1 MIDMLPDNVLLDIF
15 DFYREDPTLAVHIPN
30 DLLSGFSPPPWRWK
44 TLTQVCRRWRDVIF
58 GSPRRLDLRIVCT
71 ETTPTR
77 ASLDIWPPFPITVIF
92 RSLSAEDE
100 RGVENIIAAVER
112 IDRVSQIVIDQI
124 DDSAL
129 EKLIATMHEPFPG
142 LTDFCL
148 ESSEMSAVLPESFL
162 GGSAPLLRRLILWG
176 APFPSFHK
184 FILSAT
190 HIVELDLLAIPDS
203 GYIPPE
209 TVVDSLATLP
219 NLRSLSIAHRYP
231 ESLPFISSLPP
242 PIRAVLPALTYLLVT
257 VSQYSEAFVARI
269 DSPLLNQLNAVF
281 FTDLVFEIKQL
292 HNFIS
297 RIERLEPFNR
307 AYMKF
312 LSYGESGE
320 IRMILQSPTMF
331 ELTVMCETPDW
342 DLSSTTQIFSRQL
355 SLLSHVEELEIR
367 EDPEARFEWKYDSDR
382 DPSQWLGLFHLFIAV
397 QSLYVSNRLVPPV
410 SVALQELTGER
421 TMEVLP
427 ALRNL
432 FLEGLR
438 PSGPAHSTI
447 MSFAASRKRSDHLVS
462 IQRWDR

>member
-1 MIDMLPDNVLLDIF
+1 MIDILPDNVLLDIF
-15 DFYREDPTLAVHIPN
+15 DFYREDPTLAVHVPN
-30 DLLSGFSPPPWRWK
+30 DLLSGFPPPPWRWK

-71 ETTPTR
+71 KTTPTR
-77 ASLDIWPPFPITVIF
+77 ASLDIWPPFPITVIC

-100 RGVENIIAAVER
+100 QGVENITAAVER
-112 IDRVSQIVIDQI
+112 IDRVSQIVIDEI
-124 DDSAL
+124 DDSAF
-129 EKLIATMHEPFPG
+129 ERLIPAMDEPFPV

-148 ESSEMSAVLPESFL
+148 ESSEMSTVLPERFL

-176 APFPSFHK
+176 TPFPSFHR

-190 HIVELDLLAIPDS
+190 HIVELDLLAIPGS

-209 TVVDSLATLP
+209 TLVDSLATLP
-219 NLRSLSIAHRYP
+219 NLRSLSIGHRYP
-231 ESLPFISSLPP
+231 ESLPFISTLPP
-242 PIRAVLPALTYLLVT
+242 PTRAVLPALTYLLVT
-257 VSQYSEAFVARI
+257 VSEYSEAFVARI
-269 DSPLLNQLNAVF
+269 DSPSLNQLNAVC
-281 FTDLVFEIKQL
+281 FTDLDFEIKQL
-292 HNFIS
+292 HDFVA
-297 RIERLEPFNR
+297 RIERLVPFNR

-312 LSYGESGE
+312 LAYGESGE
-320 IRMILQSPTMF
+320 IRMTLQSPTMF
-331 ELTVMCETPDW
+331 ELTIMCETPDW

-355 SLLSHVEELEIR
+355 SLLSHVEQLEIR
-367 EDPEARFEWKYDSDR
+367 EDSEARFVWRYDPDR

-427 ALRNL
+427 ELRNL
-432 FLEGLR
+432 SLEGLR
-438 PSGPAHSTI
+438 SSGPAHATI
-447 MSFAASRKRSDHLVS
+447 MSFAAARKRSDHLVS